1 MKISLKNFTIP
12 FNYVLI
18 KPDAAF
24 ETYQFGGKETGII
37 APTFKYDKGK
47 SFSDMDKHVSVCGDV
62 YAVPE
67 RLIYNGRRI
76 REIQADK
83 GWAMD
88 RSVRKEV
95 DHLRETTLQY
105 DVSMDVQKGDKVYFD
120 YLAYKNCLGTGRM
133 LDTEE
138 GTMMLIKYDLLI
150 MSIRK
155 DAVIMLN
162 GYVLIE
168 NEQIEFEKEDGV
180 EGITTAGGL
189 FIPNLRKKEIKA
201 RKTAQAT
208 IIYSGSKCHDYLD
221 NAIAVDGSG
230 SNGDKILY
238 DPRFSKEL
246 EFGLHQ
252 AFSEKK
258 LRRIQ
263 RKDIHLIL

>member
-1 MKISLKNFTIP
+1 MKISLKSFTIP

-18 KPDAAF
+18 KPEDAF
-24 ETYQFGGKETGII
+24 QTYQFGGKETGII
-37 APTFKYDKGK
+37 APSFKYDKGK

-62 YAVPE
+62 YAVPQ
-67 RLIYNGRRI
+67 RLIYNGRKI

-88 RSVRKEV
+88 KSIRKQA

-105 DVSMDVQKGDKVYFD
+105 DVPMEVKKGDKVYFD
-120 YLAYKNCLGTGRM
+120 YLAYKNCLNTGRM

-138 GTMMLIKYDLLI
+138 GMMMLIKYDLLI
-150 MSIRK
+150 MSIRS

-162 GYVLIE
+162 GYVLVE
-168 NEQIEFEKEDGV
+168 NDEIPVEKEDGV
-180 EGITTAGGL
+180 VGIQRESGL
-189 FIPNLRKKEIKA
+189 FIPQLRKKEIKN
-201 RKTAQAT
+201 RKSAQAT
-208 IIYSGSKCHDYLD
+208 IIYSGSKCEDYLD
-221 NAIAVDGSG
+221 NPIAVDGSG
-230 SNGDKILY
+230 GNGDKILY

-252 AFSEKK
+252 AFSDKK